1 MTSFSVNG
9 VNPFYGFWL
18 LLEFLK
24 QYMLSFIK
32 RSNGVAM
39 DRVMAAITYNRI
51 CELGSLSA
59 AARSLGISRPMVSR
73 YLDEMEQWA
82 GARLIH
88 RSTRRLT
95 ITPAG
100 EKTLE
105 KTRQLAL
112 LSQGIEGDA
121 TRLTPSGTLRIA
133 CAHFTATHLL
143 GPVIPTFLNQYPAL
157 RIEVDINNHPVSLVG
172 ERIDLAIRITNEP
185 EPGAIARFL
194 GTCQSVLCASPRYLA
209 RAGMPET
216 IESLAQH
223 NCLHYSRFSGQSWS
237 FRDGETGGMS
247 VAVSGNFSAGISSL
261 LCDMAAADMGLA
273 MVPEIEARAGLE
285 SGRLVRVLPHLE
297 PAPLGIYG
305 LYQSRDHQHAAL
317 GLLIDAVK
325 GYLAAG

>member
-1 MTSFSVNG
+1 
-9 VNPFYGFWL
+9 
-18 LLEFLK
+18 
-24 QYMLSFIK
+24 
-32 RSNGVAM
+32 M
-39 DRVMAAITYNRI
+39 DRIMAAITYNRI

-73 YLDEMEQWA
+73 YLDEMEKWA

-112 LSQGIEGDA
+112 LSQGIEGD
-121 TRLTPSGTLRIA
+121 TTSMTPSGTLRIA
-133 CAHFTATHLL
+133 CAHVTATHLL
-143 GPVIPTFLNQYPAL
+143 GPVIPPFLARYPAL

-172 ERIDLAIRITNEP
+172 ERIDLAIRITNTP
-185 EPGAIARFL
+185 EPGAIARVL
-194 GTCQSVLCASPRYLA
+194 GECRSVLCASPGYLA
-209 RAGMPET
+209 HAGHPEKLDDLT
-216 IESLAQH
+216 WH

-237 FRDGETGGMS
+237 FRDKEKGAMS

-261 LCDMAAADMGLA
+261 LCDMAAADVGLA

-285 SGRLVRVLPHLE
+285 SGRLVRVLPQLE
-297 PAPLGIYG
+297 PQPLGIYG

-317 GLLIDAVK
+317 NLFLDAIK
-325 GYLAAG
+325 QHLAQV

>member
-1 MTSFSVNG
+1 
-9 VNPFYGFWL
+9 
-18 LLEFLK
+18 
-24 QYMLSFIK
+24 
-32 RSNGVAM
+32 
-39 DRVMAAITYNRI
+39 MAAITYNRI

-73 YLDEMEQWA
+73 YLDEMEKWA

-112 LSQGIEGDA
+112 LSQRIEGD
-121 TRLTPSGTLRIA
+121 TTNITPSGTLRIA

-143 GPVIPTFLNQYPAL
+143 GPVIPPFLARYPAL

-172 ERIDLAIRITNEP
+172 ERIDLAIRITNSP
-185 EPGAIARFL
+185 EPGVIARAL
-194 GTCQSVLCASPRYLA
+194 GECRSVLCASPGYLA
-209 RAGMPET
+209 QAGRPET
-216 IESLAQH
+216 LDDLAQH

-237 FRDGETGGMS
+237 FRDKDKGAMS

-261 LCDMAAADMGLA
+261 LCDMVAADVGLA
-273 MVPEIEARAGLE
+273 MVPEIEARAGLQ
-285 SGRLVRVLPHLE
+285 SGRLVRVLPQIE
-297 PAPLGIYG
+297 PQPLGIYG

-317 GLLIDAVK
+317 SLFLDAIK
-325 GYLAAG
+325 LHLAQS

>member
-1 MTSFSVNG
+1 
-9 VNPFYGFWL
+9 
-18 LLEFLK
+18 
-24 QYMLSFIK
+24 
-32 RSNGVAM
+32 M
-39 DRVMAAITYNRI
+39 DRIMAAITYNRI

-73 YLDEMEQWA
+73 YLDEMEKWA

-112 LSQGIEGDA
+112 LSLRIEGDA
-121 TRLTPSGTLRIA
+121 TRITPSGTLRIA

-143 GPVIPTFLNQYPAL
+143 GPVIPAFLARYPAL

-185 EPGAIARFL
+185 EPGAIARHL
-194 GTCQSVLCASPRYLA
+194 GTCRSVLCASPGYLA
-209 RAGMPET
+209 SAGTPTTLEDLT
-216 IESLAQH
+216 QH

-237 FRDGETGGMS
+237 FRDQDRGMMS

-261 LCDMAAADMGLA
+261 LCDMAEADVGLA

-285 SGRLVRVLPHLE
+285 NGRLVTVLPQLE
-297 PAPLGIYG
+297 PQPLGIYG

-317 GLLIDAVK
+317 SLFLDTLK
-325 GYLAAG
+325 QHLAAS

>member
-1 MTSFSVNG
+1 
-9 VNPFYGFWL
+9 
-18 LLEFLK
+18 
-24 QYMLSFIK
+24 
-32 RSNGVAM
+32 
-39 DRVMAAITYNRI
+39 MAAITYNRI

-73 YLDEMEQWA
+73 YLDEMEKWA

-112 LSQGIEGDA
+112 LSQGIEGD
-121 TRLTPSGTLRIA
+121 TTNITPSGTLRIA
-133 CAHFTATHLL
+133 CAHFTAAHLV
-143 GPVIPTFLNQYPAL
+143 GPVIPAFLARYPAL

-172 ERIDLAIRITNEP
+172 ERIDLAIRITNSP
-185 EPGAIARFL
+185 EPGVIARAL
-194 GTCQSVLCASPRYLA
+194 GECRSVLCASPGYLA
-209 RAGMPET
+209 QAGRPET
-216 IESLAQH
+216 LDDLARH

-237 FRDGETGGMS
+237 FRDKEKGAVS

-261 LCDMAAADMGLA
+261 LCDMAAADVGLA

-285 SGRLVRVLPHLE
+285 SGRLVRVLPQLE
-297 PAPLGIYG
+297 PQPLGIYG

-317 GLLIDAVK
+317 GLFLDAIK
-325 GYLAAG
+325 QHLAPS

>member
-1 MTSFSVNG
+1 
-9 VNPFYGFWL
+9 
-18 LLEFLK
+18 
-24 QYMLSFIK
+24 
-32 RSNGVAM
+32 
-39 DRVMAAITYNRI
+39 MAAITYNRI

-73 YLDEMEQWA
+73 YLDEMEKWA

-100 EKTLE
+100 EKTLA

-121 TRLTPSGTLRIA
+121 TRITPSGTLRIA
-133 CAHFTATHLL
+133 CAHFTASHLL
-143 GPVIPTFLNQYPAL
+143 GPVTPAFLARYPAL

-185 EPGAIARFL
+185 EPGAIARLL
-194 GTCQSVLCASPRYLA
+194 GTCRSVLCASPGYLKK
-209 RAGMPET
+209 AGIPTTPED
-216 IESLAQH
+216 LAQH

-237 FRDGETGGMS
+237 FRCPVQGAIS
-247 VAVSGNFSAGISSL
+247 VAVGGNFSAGISSL
-261 LCDMAAADMGLA
+261 LCDMAEADVGLA
-273 MVPEIEARAGLE
+273 MVPELEARAGLE
-285 SGRLVRVLPHLE
+285 SGRLVQVLPHLQ
-297 PAPLGIYG
+297 PQPLNIYA

-317 GLLIDAVK
+317 SLFVDTLK
-325 GYLAAG
+325 QYLGSS

>member
-1 MTSFSVNG
+1 
-9 VNPFYGFWL
+9 
-18 LLEFLK
+18 
-24 QYMLSFIK
+24 
-32 RSNGVAM
+32 M

-209 RAGMPET
+209 RAGIPET

-237 FRDGETGGMS
+237 FRDVETGGMS